1 MQDQPSQHT
10 PPDGTPGADGRS
22 AHRPG
27 AHPDHSYPDYSY
39 PGHPQSGQQ
48 QPPYPGHSQPGQPY
62 PGQQQP
68 GRPEPRSSA
77 AKTWGVIAA
86 VVSAAAGV
94 ASAIA
99 AFSGGG
105 GAGPSAGPAPAPQST
120 VAASTGGGTAAT
132 QPGATAA
139 PPSAASAVSWS
150 GKVRFGLAGID
161 LATTPPR
168 VRDKDTIG
176 DIWPSA
182 QRIQGGMKIKGQVA
196 TWTGAGAPTAE
207 DCRTLLTTQLR
218 QEVEVSV
225 GDRVCVVDGRSPLTL
240 VNVTALHPDDG
251 SYGELEADLTMWNL
265 KLPK

>member
-1 MQDQPSQHT
+1 MQDQPPQQQ
-10 PPDGTPGADGRS
+10 PG
-22 AHRPG
+22 
-27 AHPDHSYPDYSY
+27 SY
-39 PGHPQSGQQ
+39 PGHPQPQHGQPQ
-48 QPPYPGHSQPGQPY
+48 YPYPGQPY
-62 PGQQQP
+62 PGHPQP
-68 GRPEPRSSA
+68 GGPEPRSSA

-105 GAGPSAGPAPAPQST
+105 GSGPSAGPAPVPQNVVT
-120 VAASTGGGTAAT
+120 ASTGSGSAGT
-132 QPGATAA
+132 QPGSAAA
-139 PPSAASAVSWS
+139 PPPAAAGVSWS
-150 GKVRFGLAGID
+150 GKVRFGLTGID
-161 LATTPPR
+161 LSTAPPR
-168 VRDKDTIG
+168 VRDKDTLG

-196 TWTGAGAPTAE
+196 TWTGGGAPTAE
-207 DCRTLLTTQLR
+207 DCRNLLTTQVR
-218 QEVEVSV
+218 QEVEVVV
-225 GDRVCVVDGRSPLTL
+225 GDRVCVVDGRSPITL